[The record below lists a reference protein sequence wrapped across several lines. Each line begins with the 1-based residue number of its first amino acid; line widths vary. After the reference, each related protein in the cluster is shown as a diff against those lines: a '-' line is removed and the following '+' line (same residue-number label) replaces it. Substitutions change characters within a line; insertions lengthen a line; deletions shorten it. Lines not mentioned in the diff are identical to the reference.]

1 MIERNR
7 IDLTAID
14 PTLDTERWERLVAR
28 INFAAQAELVR
39 RSRQSG
45 VLGLL
50 SRWAWPTVAAA
61 SLAVII
67 SGAALTLTRDRAL
80 AAEST
85 DGVVQLLGITEPVA
99 LWLEVDRPPTA
110 ADVIV
115 LVEGGAP

>member
-1 MIERNR
+1 MMEGNR
-7 IDLTAID
+7 IDLSAID
-14 PTLDTERWERLVAR
+14 PTLEPERWERLVVR
-28 INFAAQAELVR
+28 INVAARLELAR
-39 RSRQSG
+39 RSRQAG

-61 SLAVII
+61 GLAAIL
-67 SGAALTLTRDRAL
+67 SGAALAVTQNRVL

-85 DGVVQLLGITEPVA
+85 DGVVQFLGITEPIA
-99 LWLEVDRPPTA
+99 GWLDADRPPTA

>member
-7 IDLTAID
+7 IDLSTVD
-14 PTLDTERWERLVAR
+14 PMDARRWERLVAR
-28 INFAAQAELVR
+28 INAAARPELGRRARQA
-39 RSRQSG
+39 G

-61 SLAVII
+61 SLAALI
-67 SGAALTLTRDRAL
+67 SGAALVLTRDHVL

-85 DGVVQLLGITEPVA
+85 DGVVQFLGITEPVA
-99 LWLEVDRPPTA
+99 VWLDVDRPPTA

>member
-7 IDLTAID
+7 IDLSVVD
-14 PTLDTERWERLVAR
+14 PMDDGRWERLVTR
-28 INFAAQAELVR
+28 INAAARPELARRARQA
-39 RSRQSG
+39 G

-61 SLAVII
+61 GLAAVI
-67 SGAALTLTRDRAL
+67 SGAALVLTRDRAL

-85 DGVVQLLGITEPVA
+85 DGVVQFLGITEPVA
-99 LWLEVDRPPTA
+99 VWLDIERPPTA

-115 LVEGGAP
+115 LVEGGAQ